1 VRYANGTLD
10 VPGSP
15 RVVFSPGH
23 TYGHCALHLPDG
35 DVLLAAARRGI
46 QDADAP
52 ASRMLT

>member
-10 VPGSP
+10 VPGSL
-15 RVVFSPGH
+15 RVVLSPGH
-23 TYGHCALHLPDG
+23 TYGDCALHLPDR